1 MSQRASSVGDWG
13 KAPVYAT
20 SHGDSS
26 FDDETTSA
34 GKKVARVMQSHFNRG
49 VYDTKP
55 VGGIP
60 METQSRRR
68 HSIEM
73 ASVSSESHTISN
85 GVSS

>member
-1 MSQRASSVGDWG
+1 MSFGTGSKGDRG
-13 KAPVYAT
+13 KAPIHAAT
-20 SHGDSS
+20 HRDSS
-26 FDDETTSA
+26 SDDETTSA
-34 GKKVARVMQSHFNRG
+34 GKKVARVMQSHFDRG